1 LSSFVVFKKENKN
14 QYASKNQCF
23 LLKNFL
29 SHSII
34 YLEESIILEIILLT
48 GIPGTG
54 KTAIAKIME
63 KKYHWINCSLGEIV
77 VQKNLFLEEDQNR
90 DTKVID
96 EVALCRYLD
105 SYLSSLN
112 GTVLIESHYVDI
124 VERPEITMG
133 FILRCHP
140 HILEQRLRQR
150 GYSESKI
157 RENIQAEILGDCTS
171 YMLEKKKFQEPF
183 CLFEINTSQ
192 QSLEQT
198 STLIYNIYQNRK
210 DYTKFKAGILSWMSD
225 PTVEIERF
233 LD

>member
-1 LSSFVVFKKENKN
+1 
-14 QYASKNQCF
+14 

-29 SHSII
+29 A
-34 YLEESIILEIILLT
+34 ESNVEIILLT
-48 GIPGTG
+48 GTPGTG
-54 KTAIAKIME
+54 KTAVANIMQE
-63 KKYHWINCSLGEIV
+63 QYHWFHCSLGEIV
-77 VQKNLFLEEDQNR
+77 VQKNLYQEEDQNR
-90 DTKVID
+90 NTKVID
-96 EVALCRYLD
+96 EDAIRHYLD
-105 SYLSSLN
+105 SYIPSLK
-112 GTVLIESHYVDI
+112 GTILIESHYVDI